1 MFRSMARRETKDAT
15 KLRLQPAARLAAV
28 GTQALCH
35 GPKPKRFSKVDHR
48 PFSPR
53 LAVASSRGLLSVE
66 KNQLGRRRGHYDQHH
81 DRRRRRRLLARRE
94 SGGTYSEKNRSGAVK
109 HPLARPRSRFFSGNL
124 LAGQQVRRAAILLL
138 AKCFTETTHLKADS
152 TDAERV
158 GRIIQLLGN

>member
-1 MFRSMARRETKDAT
+1 MFRSLARRETKDAT
-15 KLRLQPAARLAAV
+15 KLRLQPAARLAV

-53 LAVASSRGLLSVE
+53 LAVASSRGLLSAE
-66 KNQLGRRRGHYDQHH
+66 KNQRGRRGHHYH
-81 DRRRRRRLLARRE
+81 RRLAGRE
-94 SGGTYSEKNRSGAVK
+94 NVGTYSEKNRSAAVK
-109 HPLARPRSRFFSGNL
+109 HPLARLRSRSFSGNL
-124 LAGQQVRRAAILLL
+124 LSGQQVRRAAILLL